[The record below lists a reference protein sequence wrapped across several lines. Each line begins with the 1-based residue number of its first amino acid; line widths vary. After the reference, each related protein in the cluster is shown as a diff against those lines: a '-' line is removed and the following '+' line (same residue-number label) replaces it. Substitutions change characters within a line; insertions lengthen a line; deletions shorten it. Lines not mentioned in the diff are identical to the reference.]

1 MGRPGANRRTDAPV
15 LRPAVSLARALSKL
29 GFMSRSRA
37 VKFVA
42 SGRVRVNGAPV
53 LDPGFRVDPAR
64 DFVEVD
70 GIRPAAGPRTYLMLN
85 KPRGLVTTAADEKGR
100 PTVFSCLDDPSL
112 PRVVPVGR
120 LDMASEGLLLFT
132 NDTGWADRLLD
143 PANRVARVY
152 HVQVEPPP
160 GPGLCRELADG
171 VADAAG
177 ERLTA
182 RSARVL
188 RAGVRTG
195 WLEVVL
201 EEGKNREVRRLLAA
215 CGRRVRRLVRV
226 SFGPLRL
233 GDLPKGRW
241 RLLSAEEREAVE
253 RALQARAGRRR
264 RP

>member
-1 MGRPGANRRTDAPV
+1 MGRPGGNLSADAAV
-15 LRPAVSLARALSKL
+15 RRPAVSLARALSKL
-29 GFMSRSRA
+29 GFASRSRA
-37 VKFVA
+37 VGLIS
-42 SGRVRVNGAPV
+42 SGRVRVNGIPV
-53 LDPGFRVDPAR
+53 RDPGVRVDPAT
-64 DFVEVD
+64 DGVEVD
-70 GIRPAAGPRTYLMLN
+70 GLRPPAGPRVYLMLN

-132 NDTGWADRLLD
+132 NDTRWADRLLE
-143 PANRVARVY
+143 PANRVSRIY
-152 HVQVEPPP
+152 RVQVEPPP
-160 GPGLCRELADG
+160 GPDLCRELEAG
-171 VADAAG
+171 TADAGG

-201 EEGKNREVRRLLAA
+201 EEGKNREVRRLLGA

-226 SFGPLRL
+226 SFGPLSL
-233 GDLPKGRW
+233 GDLPKGSW
-241 RLLSAEEREAVE
+241 RFLSTAERQAVE
-253 RALQARAGRRR
+253 RALPARAGRPR